1 MKNARRFLAAVLAA
15 AFFACAHYPVNPE
28 LKQAPNLE
36 HGYRWATTDIPTSIP
51 PSITTSGNSTFVIL
65 TFSGGGTRA
74 AGFSYAVLNQLDAI
88 NMPDGKKLLDHV
100 NVISSVS
107 GGSFTSMYYGLHG
120 RGGFKTFES
129 DFLRQDIEG
138 RLFHAAFLSPNL
150 FRLLFSPNFHR
161 IDVAS
166 ELYDEVLFKDKT
178 FKDLLDEQPKWHAP
192 LIIANSTE
200 IELGARFEWTQD
212 QFDPICSD
220 INQVHVARAV
230 AASSAFPG
238 LLSPMVLDTYRT
250 CGYIKPPAWSENAR
264 ADVYSNPSRPRL
276 ADELD
281 GYTNPARTHLHMLDG
296 GLADNIGLR
305 APMHAIISTDT
316 FAEPTRHPPHTGFTI
331 KNFLNH
337 EIHRILVIVVNS
349 GTSSSN
355 VIIDATAAE
364 PGIKGVIGAV
374 TGTPMDNVSFD
385 SVESLLAT
393 FRGSALEQQAAK
405 EANPTV
411 YYPVILSFSLI
422 KDDKLRATV
431 NAIGTNFSNLSDA
444 QFNGLMEASKVLIN
458 QDPCFRRFLVDT
470 GGTPVSAGSTDQ
482 CVAVLH

>member
-1 MKNARRFLAAVLAA
+1 MKNAGLFLACALVAA
-15 AFFACAHYPVNPE
+15 SFACAHYPINPE

-36 HGYRWATTDIPTSIP
+36 HGYRWATTDIPDSDK
-51 PSITTSGNSTFVIL
+51 STFIIL

-74 AGFSYAVLNQLDAI
+74 AGFSYGVLKKLDTI
-88 NMPDGKKLLDHV
+88 DTKDGKKLLDHV

-120 RGGFKTFES
+120 RQGFAKFES
-129 DFLRQDIEG
+129 DFLRQNIEG
-138 RLFHAAFLSPNL
+138 QLFHSAFLSPNV
-150 FRLLFSPNFHR
+150 FKLLFSPNFHR

-166 ELYDEVLFKDKT
+166 ELYDQVLFKDKT

-250 CGYIKPPAWSENAR
+250 CGYTKPGWSATAR
-264 ADVYSNPSRPRL
+264 GDVYVDPSRPRMV
-276 ADELD
+276 DELD
-281 GYTNPARTHLHMLDG
+281 GYANPARTHLHMLDG

-331 KNFLNH
+331 NSFLSNH
-337 EIHRILVIVVNS
+337 EIRRILVIVVNS
-349 GTSSSN
+349 GTSSSE
-355 VIIDATAAE
+355 VVIDATAAE

-393 FRGSALEQQAAK
+393 FRNKAAEQQAAK

-431 NAIGTNFSNLSDA
+431 NGIGTNFSNLSDEN
-444 QFNGLMEASKVLIN
+444 FNGLMQASKVLID
-458 QDPCFRRFLVDT
+458 QDPCFKQFMIDT
-470 GGTPVSAGSTDQ
+470 GATPVSTVATGK
-482 CVAVLH
+482 CVAITP

>member
-1 MKNARRFLAAVLAA
+1 MNRTYRLLAA
-15 AFFACAHYPVNPE
+15 ALAVVCFACSAHYPINPE

-36 HGYRWATTDIPTSIP
+36 YGYRWATTDIPDSDK
-51 PSITTSGNSTFVIL
+51 STFVIL

-74 AGFSYAVLNQLDAI
+74 AGFSYGVLKKLDTI
-88 NMPDGKKLLDHV
+88 DTNDGKKLLDHV

-129 DFLRQDIEG
+129 DFLRQDIQG
-138 RLFHAAFLSPNL
+138 QLFHSAFLSPNV
-150 FRLLFSPNFHR
+150 FKLLFSPNFHR

-166 ELYDEVLFKDKT
+166 ELYDAVLFKDKK

-238 LLSPMVLDTYRT
+238 LLSPMVLDTYRS
-250 CGYIKPPAWSENAR
+250 CGYIKPPTWAGLAR
-264 ADVYSNPSRPRL
+264 ADVYANPSRPRL

-281 GYTNPARTHLHMLDG
+281 GYMNPARTHLHMLDG

-305 APMHAIISTDT
+305 APMHAIISSDT

-331 KNFLNH
+331 NSFLLNH
-337 EIHRILVIVVNS
+337 EIRRILVIVVNS
-349 GTSSSN
+349 GTSSSK
-355 VIIDATAAE
+355 VVIDATAAE

-393 FRGSALEQQAAK
+393 FRSRAADQQAAGD
-405 EANPTV
+405 ANRTV

-431 NAIGTNFSNLSDA
+431 NGIGTNFSNLSDES
-444 QFNGLMEASKVLIN
+444 FNGLMEASQVLID
-458 QDPCFRRFLVDT
+458 QDPCFKQFMIDT
-470 GGTPVSAGSTDQ
+470 GATPVSTVATGK
-482 CVAVLH
+482 CVALTP